1 MTVSALSAIVDK
13 NIVISSKLGVVQTAL
28 FFYTGKKMEYTP
40 LESQHYY
47 SECKGLVEGLG
58 YILVELKI
66 GRTHSAVQ
74 IRAVISRPQT
84 AQNGAAQGIGI
95 NDCAKVH
102 RLLMPRLEALL
113 NAQDISMEVT
123 SPGLTRNIKN
133 AAEFALF
140 VGKNVRVWDT
150 DAADWT
156 SGVIESAGTESLEL
170 KVSGTG
176 ETKMFAYEH
185 IAKAKL
191 ADTEG

>member
-1 MTVSALSAIVDK
+1 
-13 NIVISSKLGVVQTAL
+13 
-28 FFYTGKKMEYTP
+28 MEYTP
-40 LESQHYY
+40 LESQYYY
-47 SECKGLVEGLG
+47 SECNVLVEGLG

-74 IRAVISRPQT
+74 IRAVISRPQA

-170 KVSGTG
+170 KESGTG
-176 ETKMFAYEH
+176 ETKTFAYEH

>member
-1 MTVSALSAIVDK
+1 
-13 NIVISSKLGVVQTAL
+13 
-28 FFYTGKKMEYTP
+28 MEYTP

-123 SPGLTRNIKN
+123 SP
-133 AAEFALF
+133 AEFALF

>member
-1 MTVSALSAIVDK
+1 
-13 NIVISSKLGVVQTAL
+13 
-28 FFYTGKKMEYTP
+28 
-40 LESQHYY
+40 
-47 SECKGLVEGLG
+47 
-58 YILVELKI
+58 
-66 GRTHSAVQ
+66 
-74 IRAVISRPQT
+74 
-84 AQNGAAQGIGI
+84 
-95 NDCAKVH
+95 
-102 RLLMPRLEALL
+102 MPRLEALL
-113 NAQDISMEVT
+113 NAQDVSMEVT

-176 ETKMFAYEH
+176 ETKTFAYEH